1 MVILYFKRNGE
12 WLMTINAIGELRFN
26 FFIKWKCSEKE
37 LLEKCRSC
45 ENYSELMEIL
55 YSNMIIS
62 VGGFTDE

>member
-1 MVILYFKRNGE
+1 
-12 WLMTINAIGELRFN
+12 MTINANGELRLN

>member
-1 MVILYFKRNGE
+1 MTDKDIGDFK
-12 WLMTINAIGELRFN
+12 INFI
-26 FFIKWKCSEKE
+26 IKWKCSEKE

-45 ENYSELMEIL
+45 ENYSELREVL